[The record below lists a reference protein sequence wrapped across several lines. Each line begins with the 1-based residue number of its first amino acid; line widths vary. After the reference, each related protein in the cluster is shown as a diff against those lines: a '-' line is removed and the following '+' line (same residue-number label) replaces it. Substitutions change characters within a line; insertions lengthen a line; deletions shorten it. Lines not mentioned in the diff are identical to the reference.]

1 MNGQQA
7 LVDASADS
15 RRVDTRVEIKNP
27 TVSAGFS
34 LAMHRLSEIAR
45 RGSVATED
53 QFSLLYGHLY
63 ALLAYSGHFDLE
75 SKPIGILMKVN
86 NGRNVFNTL
95 SRFTPGWC

>member
-1 MNGQQA
+1 MNRQQA

-15 RRVDTRVEIKNP
+15 RRVDAWVEIKNP
-27 TVSAGFS
+27 TVSASFS
-34 LAMHRLSEIAR
+34 LAMHRFSEIAR
-45 RGSVATED
+45 RGSMATED
-53 QFSLLYGHLY
+53 EFSVLYGHLH

-75 SKPIGILMKVN
+75 SKPIGVLMKIH